1 MLIGNAGIIHYVL
14 FWNRNNGLQ
23 CTYFV
28 NNGLQ
33 SASVNR
39 HFLNIIHKM
48 VQIWRQLFIIHYRER
63 TRVDVETCEPQTQ
76 ELSVSSVADSLSLN
90 FLVFLVEMSRYFS
103 MKTKEKLGNANWV
116 KEFSCRFLQNVFSN
130 RQYVSSKCI
139 SDWELPDITVH
150 KVN

>member
-33 SASVNR
+33 SA
-39 HFLNIIHKM
+39 
-48 VQIWRQLFIIHYRER
+48 YRER

-90 FLVFLVEMSRYFS
+90 FLVYLVEMSRYFS

-139 SDWELPDITVH
+139 SDWELLDITVH